1 MSTEAQILANQANA
15 QLSSGPR
22 TEEGKERSRYNSVT
36 HGLRSQAAILPGED
50 PEEFASLK
58 AALYEDCRPEGAR
71 EQFCVDQMA
80 LSQWRLRRVA
90 KLEESAFAGETPD
103 PKQLSLVIR
112 YETSLTRAYYK
123 ASKEL
128 EHLQSARAKT
138 AARDQKTEEK
148 ARKTEEKAR
157 MSSFE
162 AQLQAY
168 LFAPPPV
175 LTAEEEDAALEKL
188 ASLGNPLNG
197 NDKSHLQPVP
207 EDSRKPSLS

>member
-1 MSTEAQILANQANA
+1 
-15 QLSSGPR
+15 
-22 TEEGKERSRYNSVT
+22 
-36 HGLRSQAAILPGED
+36 
-50 PEEFASLK
+50 
-58 AALYEDCRPEGAR
+58 
-71 EQFCVDQMA
+71 
-80 LSQWRLRRVA
+80 
-90 KLEESAFAGETPD
+90 AFAGETPD
-103 PKQLSLVIR
+103 PKQLALVIR

-175 LTAEEEDAALEKL
+175 LTAEEEEAALAKL
-188 ASLGNPLNG
+188 ASLGKTDHEPSG
-197 NDKSHLQPVP
+197 SVP
-207 EDSRKPSLS
+207 EKRERGPQPPPVVRNR

>member
-1 MSTEAQILANQANA
+1 MATEAQISANKANA
-15 QLSSGPR
+15 LLSTGPR
-22 TEEGKERSRYNSVT
+22 TIEGKTRASLNSQT
-36 HGLRSQAAILPGED
+36 HGLRSRAAVLPGED
-50 PEEFASLK
+50 PDEFASLK

-103 PKQLSLVIR
+103 PKQLALVIR

-128 EHLQSARAKT
+128 EHLQSARTKT
-138 AARDQKTEEK
+138 AARDKKTEEK

-157 MSSFE
+157 MTNFE

-175 LTAEEEDAALEKL
+175 LTAEEEEAALEKIGF
-188 ASLGNPLNG
+188 ARQS
-197 NDKSHLQPVP
+197 
-207 EDSRKPSLS
+207 